1 VKESTT
7 GALTQGSEEASQ
19 TKLINPLQ
27 FAERLKNKAIKDAA
41 IAAKALKEVTSQM
54 ALKQQE
60 STNSARDLK
69 IAQAGFQ
76 LAQTKVIAATKFYEE
91 ASVKAA
97 LSQEESSKAR
107 HELKDAALNHA
118 ILAKAVRL
126 EKILQKNVDVRDSA
140 LASKT
145 RSELSLMD
153 FKERLE
159 IADKTAA
166 AASAEIAGMA
176 KLVMEK
182 TELANMAGTAEKL
195 ARQRTAPVSIM
206 VSKKDQKIY
215 VRQGLVPVFDAPI
228 SVRDPQSP
236 LGEHLYIA
244 TAANDDGLSLKWSAI
259 SLPEQPIDDRNGR
272 KKNSANMLE
281 SSNSDQLFAKTASS
295 ASEALERIELA
306 QDVRERIAERL
317 WTGSS
322 LIISD
327 QSPSSETGN
336 DGTDLTVKI
345 R

>member
-1 VKESTT
+1 
-7 GALTQGSEEASQ
+7 
-19 TKLINPLQ
+19 
-27 FAERLKNKAIKDAA
+27 
-41 IAAKALKEVTSQM
+41 
-54 ALKQQE
+54 
-60 STNSARDLK
+60 
-69 IAQAGFQ
+69 
-76 LAQTKVIAATKFYEE
+76 
-91 ASVKAA
+91 
-97 LSQEESSKAR
+97 
-107 HELKDAALNHA
+107 
-118 ILAKAVRL
+118 
-126 EKILQKNVDVRDSA
+126 
-140 LASKT
+140 
-145 RSELSLMD
+145 
-153 FKERLE
+153 
-159 IADKTAA
+159 
-166 AASAEIAGMA
+166 
-176 KLVMEK
+176 
-182 TELANMAGTAEKL
+182 
-195 ARQRTAPVSIM
+195 M